1 MDWRSM
7 SRAMAKSIGDEVL
20 LARANLG
27 LSRRHASRLARV
39 SPQTQERVERGDPS
53 VALDTACRVAAALG
67 LKLWAK
73 AFPARSP
80 SLRDTGQLRIAEYL
94 RVLAHA
100 SYRVTIELGLGNGRS
115 ADEVFFGVDEIIDTE
130 IERHLADWQR
140 QYRTAADKRDELAA
154 AHQRAVRLVIAI
166 EDTEHN
172 RAVARGHES
181 LIRAMLPAGSREVMR
196 ALRTGRP
203 LGRDGLLW
211 VRPREIR

>member
-94 RVLAHA
+94 RGIAHA

-166 EDTEHN
+166 EDTK
-172 RAVARGHES
+172 HERS
-181 LIRAMLPAGSREVMR
+181 HANTSR
-196 ALRTGRP
+196 
-203 LGRDGLLW
+203 
-211 VRPREIR
+211 